1 MTLLFVVYNLLTTL
15 LLPLIIPYHLY
26 RSWSR
31 GRQPALRERFGFLP
45 VTAFA
50 PLQQKQVFWV
60 HAVSVGE
67 TIAAKPLLAKLKER
81 YPGCAIVFSTGTE
94 TGRAIADTLPQI
106 DLPLYFPFF
115 DWWLAVGRLYGQIRP
130 TAVIVMETEIW
141 PNFLRAARSRGIPV
155 LVANGRI
162 SDRSYGRYLRFR
174 WFFRQIL
181 PLVDTF
187 CMQSAADAERIVAIG
202 APPARVQVGNNLKY
216 DLTVQRLDAV
226 ARQGE
231 RRVWRI
237 GADAQVLVAGST
249 HAGEDEL
256 IVAAYQ
262 SLRQELPAL
271 RLVLVPRHPERA
283 GEVAALLM
291 RERLQPVLSSGLTAN
306 KGALTATDVLL
317 VDQVGKL
324 MDLYA
329 LADVVF
335 VGGSLVPHGGHNIL
349 EPAAWGVPVLHGPHM
364 HNFRDIAELFA
375 AQQAARVVTDLATLT
390 DVVRELLQTPATAR
404 ELGDAGAR
412 LVAENGGATERH
424 LAALDKL
431 LGKQY

>member
-1 MTLLFVVYNLLTTL
+1 
-15 LLPLIIPYHLY
+15 
-26 RSWSR
+26 
-31 GRQPALRERFGFLP
+31 
-45 VTAFA
+45 
-50 PLQQKQVFWV
+50 
-60 HAVSVGE
+60 
-67 TIAAKPLLAKLKER
+67 
-81 YPGCAIVFSTGTE
+81 VFSTGTE
-94 TGRAIADTLPQI
+94 TGRAVADTLPQI

-115 DWWLAVGRLYGQIRP
+115 DWWLAVGRLYEQIRP

-162 SDRSYGRYLRFR
+162 SDRSYGRYLKFR

-187 CMQSAADAERIVAIG
+187 CMQSVADAERIVAIG
-202 APPARVQVGNNLKY
+202 APSARVQVGNNLKY
-216 DLTVQRLDAV
+216 DLTVQRLDAT
-226 ARQGE
+226 ARQWQ
-231 RRVWRI
+231 RRNWFLSP
-237 GADAQVLVAGST
+237 DSQVLVAGST

-262 SLRQELPAL
+262 SLRQELPAM

-291 RERLQPVLSSGLTAN
+291 RERLQPVLSSGLNAN
-306 KGALTATDVLL
+306 MGELTAVDVLL

-349 EPAAWGVPVLHGPHM
+349 EPAAWGVPILHGPHM
-364 HNFRDIAELFA
+364 HNFREIAELFA
-375 AQQAARVVTDLATLT
+375 GQHAARVVIDRASLT
-390 DVVRELLQTPATAR
+390 STVRELLQTPVMAS

-412 LVAENGGATERH
+412 VVAENGGATERH
-424 LAALDKL
+424 LAALENL
-431 LGKQY
+431 LETRGQVTGDREDR